1 MSGYSLSA
9 GRTNSWPSGRIPDIE
24 KLYCTIGL
32 PSDHGRVRTFCRPDY
47 RSHKMDRNIRGSKW
61 PSRQGTRR
69 RDLPA
74 HLNETSFP
82 FVCRRGDQISADF
95 AALHE
100 SASGTSVW
108 TGRALQA
115 ESEDLEVI
123 GLALLYPALER
134 NVCVPGHH
142 GYPRASDLILGKAQ
156 RGRSCH
162 QITDA
167 TARPFLHLFIPARR
181 PRRESQH

>member
-32 PSDHGRVRTFCRPDY
+32 PSDHGRVRTFCQPDY
-47 RSHKMDRNIRGSKW
+47 SSHKMDRNIRGSKW

-82 FVCRRGDQISADF
+82 FVMAFSREWDR
-95 AALHE
+95 
-100 SASGTSVW
+100 SVD
-108 TGRALQA
+108 GSPNRLDAM
-115 ESEDLEVI
+115 
-123 GLALLYPALER
+123 
-134 NVCVPGHH
+134 
-142 GYPRASDLILGKAQ
+142 IL
-156 RGRSCH
+156 
-162 QITDA
+162 
-167 TARPFLHLFIPARR
+167 
-181 PRRESQH
+181 

>member
-100 SASGTSVW
+100 SASG
-108 TGRALQA
+108 
-115 ESEDLEVI
+115 
-123 GLALLYPALER
+123 LL
-134 NVCVPGHH
+134 G
-142 GYPRASDLILGKAQ
+142 PREISDLSPQSGAKRTLMRFAATD
-156 RGRSCH
+156 RG
-162 QITDA
+162 
-167 TARPFLHLFIPARR
+167 L
-181 PRRESQH
+181 

>member
-32 PSDHGRVRTFCRPDY
+32 SSDHGRVRTFCQPDY

-61 PSRQGTRR
+61 PSGQGTRR

-82 FVCRRGDQISADF
+82 FVCRRGDRV
-95 AALHE
+95 
-100 SASGTSVW
+100 G
-108 TGRALQA
+108 
-115 ESEDLEVI
+115 
-123 GLALLYPALER
+123 
-134 NVCVPGHH
+134 
-142 GYPRASDLILGKAQ
+142 
-156 RGRSCH
+156 
-162 QITDA
+162 
-167 TARPFLHLFIPARR
+167 
-181 PRRESQH
+181 RREFFKLLGQRRAFRYLSREVAECQVSPSKTP